1 MEDRKLN
8 ERESL
13 ELITRMI
20 KENARKCSSA
30 CRLSASDMGIYDSCY
45 YNCYLVCFLTN
56 RLLQGPLYLVRP
68 ACHSRTAHLAF
79 QPEKRK
85 ERRKELHGPDHK
97 PDMAR
102 IRVSRLVLIL
112 LRIF

>member
-20 KENARKCSSA
+20 KETQENVARHA
-30 CRLSASDMGIYDSCY
+30 AYPLLIWGY